1 MKNGNYNL
9 FMDQTALNIIA
20 TPYEKVLTILNNAK
34 QYINFTSINQIK
46 LIKDLDWVIK
56 IITSHSLYTYE
67 LKEKDIISKLSKE
80 NNSFKQ
86 FVDFVSEYNE
96 QVIEINKKNII
107 IGVKRAE
114 VTNELLQMPSFALK
128 KQRFI
133 VKKMTPNKNKHLINS
148 NSTSK
153 YTKILNTDLNGNYNS
168 IINNNV
174 YKLSFNYLRK
184 NAKNKMANI
193 NNNRYTDYGITPF
206 SKKKVNLKKNISF
219 NHLKSLDSKINN
231 RYRNNYLNKNN
242 SVNSKIINDLF
253 LNCNK
258 KQKKII
264 NNLHSSTPCQIH
276 PNLSNYKCILGNNN
290 LNKRITSYVNKTN
303 MRFHKMSKS
312 ISPFLKKSKNSHS
325 YNKSSKN
332 ILYSFSN
339 LEKSLNKI
347 NYDIKLILSKEFNIF
362 ELKEHVGY
370 NNILP
375 LMGRVILDGFGLI
388 NDKIIS
394 IEKLDP
400 FLVTVN
406 SQYIEKT
413 IYHNSIHGADV
424 TQSLSLYFL
433 NSNAEKISQTNVL
446 DIMSVIISALGHDI
460 GHPGLTNNYH
470 INASTNLAI
479 TYNDISCLENFHCS
493 SLFKIIRKDNTN
505 IFEKLSVQEYQTIR
519 KRMISEILATDM
531 ANHGK
536 VITKIQS
543 KIPNENLNNEKD
555 FKLISGDEKT
565 KFEEQQSLLDYFIHS
580 ADLAHNTKAFH
591 ISLKWVELLSK
602 EFWMQGDKEKQMN
615 LPVSFL
621 CDRNNTDVP
630 KSQVGFIGGIIIPTF
645 KNLVTMFPTLNF
657 TVENAQNNLIEWQK
671 LIDCKRLKGWT
682 HREQKEENKI
692 ENGSIDNSN
701 LANSV
706 NIGNDKSKN
715 CVIKTNLFRWK
726 PEKINIK
733 K

>member
-1 MKNGNYNL
+1 MKNGSYNL
-9 FMDQTALNIIA
+9 FMDQTALNIIV

-34 QYINFTSINQIK
+34 QYINLTSINQIK

-67 LKEKDIISKLSKE
+67 LKEKEIISKLSKE

-96 QVIEINKKNII
+96 QVIEMNKKNFI

-128 KQRFI
+128 RQRFI
-133 VKKMTPNKNKHLINS
+133 MKKMTPLKNKNEISS
-148 NSTSK
+148 NSMSK
-153 YTKILNTDLNGNYNS
+153 YSKILNTDLNGNNSTIYNKD
-168 IINNNV
+168 N
-174 YKLSFNYLRK
+174 KLSFNYLRK
-184 NAKNKMANI
+184 SAKNKMNNI
-193 NNNRYTDYGITPF
+193 NNNRYGNTPF
-206 SKKKVNLKKNISF
+206 SKTKINIKKNISF
-219 NHLKSLDSKINN
+219 NHLKSVDSKMNNN
-231 RYRNNYLNKNN
+231 RYRNNYLNTTNSFNNKIKNN
-242 SVNSKIINDLF
+242 MCINY
-253 LNCNK
+253 NK
-258 KQKKII
+258 KQKKTI
-264 NNLHSSTPCQIH
+264 NNYHSSTPSQIH
-276 PNLSNYKCILGNNN
+276 PNSTNYNSISINTNI
-290 LNKRITSYVNKTN
+290 NKRINSYFTKTN
-303 MRFHKMSKS
+303 LGYNKMSKS
-312 ISPFLKKSKNSHS
+312 VSKST
-325 YNKSSKN
+325 NKSPN
-332 ILYSFSN
+332 NLPYSFSN
-339 LEKSLNKI
+339 IEKSLNKI
-347 NYDIKLILSKEFNIF
+347 NYDIKSILTKEFNIF
-362 ELKEHVGY
+362 ELKEFIGY

-375 LMGRVILDGFGLI
+375 VMGRVILDGFGLI
-388 NDKIIS
+388 NNKIIS

-413 IYHNSIHGADV
+413 LYHNSIHGADV

-433 NSNAEKISQTNVL
+433 NSNAEKIAQTNVL
-446 DIMSVIISALGHDI
+446 DIISVIISALGHDI
-460 GHPGLTNNYH
+460 GHPGLTNTFH
-470 INASTNLAI
+470 INASSNLAI
-479 TYNDISCLENFHCS
+479 TYNDISCLENFHAS
-493 SLFKIIRKDNTN
+493 SLFKVIRKDNTN
-505 IFEKLSVQEYQTIR
+505 IFEKLTVQEYQTMR

-543 KIPNENLNNEKD
+543 KIPNENLNNEKN
-555 FKLISGDEKT
+555 FKLISGDEKI

-580 ADLAHNTKAFH
+580 ADLAHNTKFFH
-591 ISLKWVELLSK
+591 ISLQWVELLSK
-602 EFWMQGDKEKQMN
+602 EFWIQGDKEKQMK

-657 TVENAQNNLIEWQK
+657 TVENAQNNLVEWQK

-692 ENGSIDNSN
+692 ENGSIDNNNN
-701 LANSV
+701 LVNSV
-706 NIGNDKSKN
+706 NVDKQKN
-715 CVIKTNLFRWK
+715 NLIKTNLLRWK